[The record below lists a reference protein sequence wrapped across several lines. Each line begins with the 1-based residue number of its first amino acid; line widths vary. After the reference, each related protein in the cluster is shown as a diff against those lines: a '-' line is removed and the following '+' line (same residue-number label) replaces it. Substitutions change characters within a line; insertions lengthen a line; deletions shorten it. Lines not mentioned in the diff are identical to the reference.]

1 MPRPKKNK
9 NQNDSEVSRNEEV
22 ESSKEK
28 QFEIECSLI
37 PILKSKY
44 SSDTPE
50 SEKRLGIYSGS
61 VHRVKDFGTK
71 KWVVHFYLKVDH
83 EHYINNIGVKYKEL
97 IDGCLNYLNNNNKKK
112 VKKEYKPKFGYLQP
126 LVDPVTG
133 DYSVVYKPDRIV
145 VSAITDERD
154 NPNFWYEGQRL

>member
-9 NQNDSEVSRNEEV
+9 EIKEESKTEEV
-22 ESSKEK
+22 QQVKET
-28 QFEIECSLI
+28 QFEVECSLI
-37 PILKSKY
+37 PISKSSF

-50 SEKRLGIYSGS
+50 SEKRYGIYSGS

-71 KWVVHFYLKVDH
+71 KWVVHFYIKVDH
-83 EHYINNIGVKYKEL
+83 EHYVNNLGVKYNQL

-126 LVDPVTG
+126 LVDPITG
-133 DYSVVYKPDRIV
+133 DYSVSYKPDRIV
-145 VSAITDERD
+145 VSAITD
-154 NPNFWYEGQRL
+154 